1 MWIWFKASLSKMAQ
15 LQLFPSSVR
24 SSFSVPV
31 FPFCVLKYYC
41 FQIAHLPRFRA
52 CWKLHCI
59 FSENDPPPL
68 RTFFKKK
75 HPNLGRRSSLRH
87 KGKCCLLPSPFLHF
101 SIFKKTRFCF
111 WISFKFPFQ
120 SPSNKHKKS
129 FLSTHAD
136 FVLLKLADHCC

>member
-59 FSENDPPPL
+59 
-68 RTFFKKK
+68 RTSDFFQKK

-87 KGKCCLLPSPFLHF
+87 KGKCCLLPSPFLNF
-101 SIFKKTRFCF
+101 SIFKKKGSVFE
-111 WISFKFPFQ
+111 
-120 SPSNKHKKS
+120 
-129 FLSTHAD
+129 FLSNFRSNLHLTNTKSH
-136 FVLLKLADHCC
+136 F